1 LQESK
6 KSYLLGYYYQ
16 PTEYRQEFESYSPRL
31 LIFIYKICI
40 IEPLNQKSTKIGQPM
55 PREVFNARTLIVAS
69 SIAAIP
75 IIAGSL
81 YVTIY
86 QKRRRTKALSIDS
99 GGEPKQ
105 RNTEKIIPMQT
116 LETIEQQQPLQKVE
130 KSQIRTAVTAAA
142 VVASSI
148 EASKERPTTIT
159 TTTTTPTAVPMQ
171 EQQRISPEEA
181 PVPTKARQ
189 AGESLKELFVTAA
202 REAKG
207 SAKKTGR
214 RLKERTVDIAATAD
228 SKDIRSLGS
237 DVENMTGLFED
248 MMAEIRKEGY
258 DEQVTLLDSYKRL
271 LLKQIR
277 VLDAGKKLASK
288 LKPGA

>member
-1 LQESK
+1 
-6 KSYLLGYYYQ
+6 LGKRTSCYTTNPQ
-16 PTEYRQEFESYSPRL
+16 NTAEFESDSLRL
-31 LIFIYKICI
+31 LFLHIRSLHNRTIKSKID
-40 IEPLNQKSTKIGQPM
+40 QDIGQPM
-55 PREVFNARTLIVAS
+55 PKEVFNARTLIVAS
-69 SIAAIP
+69 SIAAIT
-75 IIAGSL
+75 IIGGLL

-86 QKRRRTKALSIDS
+86 QKRRRRTKALSIDS

-105 RNTEKIIPMQT
+105 RQTEKIIPMQT
-116 LETIEQQQPLQKVE
+116 LEPIGQQQPLQKVE
-130 KSQIRTAVTAAA
+130 KSQRRTTAVTTAAAA
-142 VVASSI
+142 VDSSI

-159 TTTTTPTAVPMQ
+159 TTTSTAVPMQ

-181 PVPTKARQ
+181 PVSTKARQ
-189 AGESLKELFVTAA
+189 AGESLKKLFVTAA

-214 RLKERTVDIAATAD
+214 RLKEQTVDIAATAD
-228 SKDIRSLGS
+228 SKDIHSLGS

-248 MMAEIRKEGY
+248 MIAEIRKEGY

-271 LLKQIR
+271 LQKQIR
-277 VLDAGKKLASK
+277 VLDARRKLASK

>member
-1 LQESK
+1 
-6 KSYLLGYYYQ
+6 
-16 PTEYRQEFESYSPRL
+16 
-31 LIFIYKICI
+31 
-40 IEPLNQKSTKIGQPM
+40 M
-55 PREVFNARTLIVAS
+55 PREAFNARMLIVAS
-69 SIAAIP
+69 SIAAIS
-75 IIAGSL
+75 IIGGLL

-105 RNTEKIIPMQT
+105 RQTEKIIPMQT
-116 LETIEQQQPLQKVE
+116 LEPIGQQQPLQKVE
-130 KSQIRTAVTAAA
+130 KSQIRNAVTATTAA
-142 VVASSI
+142 AIASSI

-159 TTTTTPTAVPMQ
+159 TTTSTAVPMQ
-171 EQQRISPEEA
+171 EQQRISPEDA
-181 PVPTKARQ
+181 PVSTKARQ

-202 REAKG
+202 RGAKG

-214 RLKERTVDIAATAD
+214 RLKEQTVDIAATAD
-228 SKDIRSLGS
+228 SKDIHSLGS

-248 MMAEIRKEGY
+248 MIAEIRKEGY

-271 LLKQIR
+271 LQKQIR
-277 VLDAGKKLASK
+277 VLDARRKLVSK

>member
-1 LQESK
+1 
-6 KSYLLGYYYQ
+6 
-16 PTEYRQEFESYSPRL
+16 
-31 LIFIYKICI
+31 
-40 IEPLNQKSTKIGQPM
+40 M
-55 PREVFNARTLIVAS
+55 PKEVFNARTLIVAS
-69 SIAAIP
+69 SIAAIT
-75 IIAGSL
+75 IIGGLL

-86 QKRRRTKALSIDS
+86 QKRRRRTKALSMDS

-105 RNTEKIIPMQT
+105 RQTEKIIPMQT
-116 LETIEQQQPLQKVE
+116 LEPIGQQQPLQKVE
-130 KSQIRTAVTAAA
+130 KSQRRTTAVTAAA
-142 VVASSI
+142 AVDSSI

-159 TTTTTPTAVPMQ
+159 TTTSTAVPMQ

-181 PVPTKARQ
+181 PVSTKARQ
-189 AGESLKELFVTAA
+189 AGESLKKLFVTAA

-214 RLKERTVDIAATAD
+214 RLKEQTVDIATTAD
-228 SKDIRSLGS
+228 SKDIHSLGS

-248 MMAEIRKEGY
+248 MIAEIRKEGY

-271 LLKQIR
+271 LQKQIR
-277 VLDAGKKLASK
+277 VLDARRKLASK

>member
-1 LQESK
+1 
-6 KSYLLGYYYQ
+6 
-16 PTEYRQEFESYSPRL
+16 
-31 LIFIYKICI
+31 
-40 IEPLNQKSTKIGQPM
+40 M

-69 SIAAIP
+69 SIAAIS
-75 IIAGSL
+75 IIGGLL

-105 RNTEKIIPMQT
+105 RQTEKIIPMQT
-116 LETIEQQQPLQKVE
+116 LEPIGQQQPLQKVE
-130 KSQIRTAVTAAA
+130 KSQIRNAVTTTTAA
-142 VVASSI
+142 VPSSI

-159 TTTTTPTAVPMQ
+159 TTTSTAVPMQ
-171 EQQRISPEEA
+171 EQERISPEA
-181 PVPTKARQ
+181 PVSTKARQ
-189 AGESLKELFVTAA
+189 AGESLKEFFVTAA

-214 RLKERTVDIAATAD
+214 RLKEKTVDIAATAD
-228 SKDIRSLGS
+228 SKDIHSLGS

-248 MMAEIRKEGY
+248 MIAEIRKEGY

-271 LLKQIR
+271 LQKQIR
-277 VLDAGKKLASK
+277 VLDARRKLASK

>member
-1 LQESK
+1 
-6 KSYLLGYYYQ
+6 
-16 PTEYRQEFESYSPRL
+16 
-31 LIFIYKICI
+31 
-40 IEPLNQKSTKIGQPM
+40 M

-105 RNTEKIIPMQT
+105 RKTEKIIPMQT

>member
-1 LQESK
+1 
-6 KSYLLGYYYQ
+6 
-16 PTEYRQEFESYSPRL
+16 
-31 LIFIYKICI
+31 
-40 IEPLNQKSTKIGQPM
+40 M

-75 IIAGSL
+75 IIGGLL

-86 QKRRRTKALSIDS
+86 QKRRRRRRTKALSIDS

-105 RNTEKIIPMQT
+105 RQTEKIIPMQT
-116 LETIEQQQPLQKVE
+116 LEPIGQQQPLQKVE

-142 VVASSI
+142 AAVASSI

-159 TTTTTPTAVPMQ
+159 TTTTTSTAVPMQ
-171 EQQRISPEEA
+171 EQQRISPEA
-181 PVPTKARQ
+181 PVSTKARQ

-207 SAKKTGR
+207 SAKKTGK
-214 RLKERTVDIAATAD
+214 RLKEQTVDIAATAD
-228 SKDIRSLGS
+228 SKDIHSLGS

-248 MMAEIRKEGY
+248 MIAEIRKEGY

-271 LLKQIR
+271 LQKQIR
-277 VLDAGKKLASK
+277 VLDARRKLASK

>member
-1 LQESK
+1 
-6 KSYLLGYYYQ
+6 
-16 PTEYRQEFESYSPRL
+16 
-31 LIFIYKICI
+31 
-40 IEPLNQKSTKIGQPM
+40 M

-75 IIAGSL
+75 IIGGLL

-105 RNTEKIIPMQT
+105 RQTEKIIPMQT
-116 LETIEQQQPLQKVE
+116 LEPIGQQQPLQKVE

-142 VVASSI
+142 AVDSSI

-159 TTTTTPTAVPMQ
+159 TTTSTAVPMQ

-181 PVPTKARQ
+181 PVSTKARQ

-214 RLKERTVDIAATAD
+214 RLKEQTVDIAATAD
-228 SKDIRSLGS
+228 SKDIHSLGS

-248 MMAEIRKEGY
+248 MIAEIRKEGY

-271 LLKQIR
+271 LQKQIR
-277 VLDAGKKLASK
+277 VLDARRKLASK

>member
-1 LQESK
+1 
-6 KSYLLGYYYQ
+6 
-16 PTEYRQEFESYSPRL
+16 
-31 LIFIYKICI
+31 
-40 IEPLNQKSTKIGQPM
+40 M

-75 IIAGSL
+75 IIGGLL

-105 RNTEKIIPMQT
+105 RQTEKIIPMQT
-116 LETIEQQQPLQKVE
+116 LEPIGQQQPLQKVE
-130 KSQIRTAVTAAA
+130 KSQIRNAVTTTAAA
-142 VVASSI
+142 IASSI

-159 TTTTTPTAVPMQ
+159 TTSTAAPMQ

-181 PVPTKARQ
+181 PVSTKARQ

-202 REAKG
+202 RGAKG

-214 RLKERTVDIAATAD
+214 RLKEQTVDIAATAD
-228 SKDIRSLGS
+228 SKDIHSLGR

-248 MMAEIRKEGY
+248 MIAEIRKEGY

-271 LLKQIR
+271 LQKQIR
-277 VLDAGKKLASK
+277 ALDARRKLASK

>member
-1 LQESK
+1 
-6 KSYLLGYYYQ
+6 
-16 PTEYRQEFESYSPRL
+16 
-31 LIFIYKICI
+31 
-40 IEPLNQKSTKIGQPM
+40 M

-69 SIAAIP
+69 SIAAIL

-86 QKRRRTKALSIDS
+86 QKRRRRTKALSIDS

-105 RNTEKIIPMQT
+105 RKTEKIIPMQS

-142 VVASSI
+142 AVASSI

-159 TTTTTPTAVPMQ
+159 TTTTTPTTVPMQ
-171 EQQRISPEEA
+171 EQQRISPEA
-181 PVPTKARQ
+181 PVSTKARQ

-214 RLKERTVDIAATAD
+214 RLKEQTVDIAATAD

-271 LLKQIR
+271 LQKQIR
-277 VLDAGKKLASK
+277 VLDAGRKLASN

>member
-1 LQESK
+1 
-6 KSYLLGYYYQ
+6 
-16 PTEYRQEFESYSPRL
+16 
-31 LIFIYKICI
+31 
-40 IEPLNQKSTKIGQPM
+40 M

-69 SIAAIP
+69 SIAAIS
-75 IIAGSL
+75 IIGGLL

-105 RNTEKIIPMQT
+105 RQTEKIIPMQT
-116 LETIEQQQPLQKVE
+116 LEPIGQQQPLQKVE
-130 KSQIRTAVTAAA
+130 KSQIRNAVTTTTTAVA
-142 VVASSI
+142 VPSSI

-159 TTTTTPTAVPMQ
+159 TTTSTAVPMQ
-171 EQQRISPEEA
+171 EQERISPEEA
-181 PVPTKARQ
+181 PVSTKARQ
-189 AGESLKELFVTAA
+189 AGESLKEFFVTAA

-214 RLKERTVDIAATAD
+214 RLKEQTVDIAATAD
-228 SKDIRSLGS
+228 SKDIHSLGS

-248 MMAEIRKEGY
+248 MIAEIRKEGY

-271 LLKQIR
+271 LQKQIR
-277 VLDAGKKLASK
+277 ALDARRKLASK

>member
-1 LQESK
+1 
-6 KSYLLGYYYQ
+6 
-16 PTEYRQEFESYSPRL
+16 
-31 LIFIYKICI
+31 
-40 IEPLNQKSTKIGQPM
+40 M

-75 IIAGSL
+75 IIGGLL

-86 QKRRRTKALSIDS
+86 QKRRRKKALSIDS
-99 GGEPKQ
+99 GGESKQ
-105 RNTEKIIPMQT
+105 RQTEKIIPMQT
-116 LETIEQQQPLQKVE
+116 LEPIGQQQPLQKVE

-142 VVASSI
+142 AVDSSI

-159 TTTTTPTAVPMQ
+159 TTTSTAVPMQ

-181 PVPTKARQ
+181 PVSTKARQ

-214 RLKERTVDIAATAD
+214 RLKEQTVDIAATAD
-228 SKDIRSLGS
+228 SKDIHSLGS

-248 MMAEIRKEGY
+248 MIAEIRKEGY

-271 LLKQIR
+271 LQKQIR
-277 VLDAGKKLASK
+277 VLDARRKLASK

>member
-1 LQESK
+1 
-6 KSYLLGYYYQ
+6 
-16 PTEYRQEFESYSPRL
+16 
-31 LIFIYKICI
+31 
-40 IEPLNQKSTKIGQPM
+40 M

-75 IIAGSL
+75 IIGGLL

-86 QKRRRTKALSIDS
+86 QKRRRRTKALSIDS

-105 RNTEKIIPMQT
+105 RQTEKIIPMQT
-116 LETIEQQQPLQKVE
+116 LEPIGQQQPLQKVE
-130 KSQIRTAVTAAA
+130 KSQIRTTAVTTAAA
-142 VVASSI
+142 AVDSSI

-159 TTTTTPTAVPMQ
+159 TTTSTAVPMQ

-181 PVPTKARQ
+181 PVSTKARQ

-207 SAKKTGR
+207 STKKTGR
-214 RLKERTVDIAATAD
+214 RLKEQTVDIAATAD
-228 SKDIRSLGS
+228 SKDIHSLGS
-237 DVENMTGLFED
+237 DVENVTGLFED
-248 MMAEIRKEGY
+248 MIAEIRKEGY
-258 DEQVTLLDSYKRL
+258 DEQVTLLDSYKRFL
-271 LLKQIR
+271 QKQIR
-277 VLDAGKKLASK
+277 VLDARRKLASK

>member
-1 LQESK
+1 
-6 KSYLLGYYYQ
+6 
-16 PTEYRQEFESYSPRL
+16 
-31 LIFIYKICI
+31 
-40 IEPLNQKSTKIGQPM
+40 M

-75 IIAGSL
+75 IIGGLL

-105 RNTEKIIPMQT
+105 RQTEKIIPMQT
-116 LETIEQQQPLQKVE
+116 LEPIGQQQPLQKVE
-130 KSQIRTAVTAAA
+130 KSQIRNAVTTTAAA
-142 VVASSI
+142 IASSI

-159 TTTTTPTAVPMQ
+159 TTSTAAPMQ

-181 PVPTKARQ
+181 PVSTKARQ

-202 REAKG
+202 RGAKG

-214 RLKERTVDIAATAD
+214 RLKEQTVDIAATAD
-228 SKDIRSLGS
+228 SKDIHSLGS

-248 MMAEIRKEGY
+248 MIAEIRKEGY
-258 DEQVTLLDSYKRL
+258 DEQVTLLGSYKRL
-271 LLKQIR
+271 LQKQIR
-277 VLDAGKKLASK
+277 VLDARRKLASK

>member
-1 LQESK
+1 
-6 KSYLLGYYYQ
+6 
-16 PTEYRQEFESYSPRL
+16 
-31 LIFIYKICI
+31 
-40 IEPLNQKSTKIGQPM
+40 M

-75 IIAGSL
+75 IIGGLL

-105 RNTEKIIPMQT
+105 RQTEKIIPMQT
-116 LETIEQQQPLQKVE
+116 LEPIGQQQPLQKVE

-142 VVASSI
+142 AVDSSI

-159 TTTTTPTAVPMQ
+159 TTTSTAVPMQ

-181 PVPTKARQ
+181 PVSTKARQ
-189 AGESLKELFVTAA
+189 AGESLKKLFVTAA

-214 RLKERTVDIAATAD
+214 RLKEQTVDIAATAD
-228 SKDIRSLGS
+228 SKDIHSLGS

-248 MMAEIRKEGY
+248 MIAEIRKEGY

-271 LLKQIR
+271 LQKQIR
-277 VLDAGKKLASK
+277 VLDARRKLASK

>member
-1 LQESK
+1 
-6 KSYLLGYYYQ
+6 
-16 PTEYRQEFESYSPRL
+16 
-31 LIFIYKICI
+31 
-40 IEPLNQKSTKIGQPM
+40 M

-69 SIAAIP
+69 SIAAIS
-75 IIAGSL
+75 IIGGLL

-105 RNTEKIIPMQT
+105 RQTEKIIPMQT
-116 LETIEQQQPLQKVE
+116 LEPIGQQQPLQKVE
-130 KSQIRTAVTAAA
+130 KSQIRNAVTTTTTAA
-142 VVASSI
+142 VAVPSSI

-159 TTTTTPTAVPMQ
+159 TTTSTAVPMQ
-171 EQQRISPEEA
+171 EQERISPEEA
-181 PVPTKARQ
+181 PVSTKARQ
-189 AGESLKELFVTAA
+189 AGESLKEFFVTAA

-214 RLKERTVDIAATAD
+214 RLKEQTVDIAATAD
-228 SKDIRSLGS
+228 SKDIHSLGS

-248 MMAEIRKEGY
+248 MIAEIRKEGY

-271 LLKQIR
+271 LQKQIR
-277 VLDAGKKLASK
+277 ALDARRKLASK

>member
-1 LQESK
+1 
-6 KSYLLGYYYQ
+6 
-16 PTEYRQEFESYSPRL
+16 
-31 LIFIYKICI
+31 
-40 IEPLNQKSTKIGQPM
+40 M
-55 PREVFNARTLIVAS
+55 PKEVFNARTLIVAS
-69 SIAAIP
+69 SIAAIT
-75 IIAGSL
+75 IIGGLL

-86 QKRRRTKALSIDS
+86 QKRRRRTKALSIDS

-105 RNTEKIIPMQT
+105 RQTQKIIPMQT
-116 LETIEQQQPLQKVE
+116 LEPIGQQQPLQKVE
-130 KSQIRTAVTAAA
+130 KSQIRTTAVTATAAA
-142 VVASSI
+142 VDSSI

-159 TTTTTPTAVPMQ
+159 TTTSTAVPMQ

-181 PVPTKARQ
+181 PVSTKARQ
-189 AGESLKELFVTAA
+189 AGESLKKLFVTAA

-214 RLKERTVDIAATAD
+214 RLKEQTVDIATTAD
-228 SKDIRSLGS
+228 SKDIHSLGS

-248 MMAEIRKEGY
+248 MIAEIRKEGY

-271 LLKQIR
+271 LQKQIR
-277 VLDAGKKLASK
+277 VLDARRKLASK

>member
-1 LQESK
+1 
-6 KSYLLGYYYQ
+6 
-16 PTEYRQEFESYSPRL
+16 
-31 LIFIYKICI
+31 
-40 IEPLNQKSTKIGQPM
+40 M

-75 IIAGSL
+75 IIGGLL

-105 RNTEKIIPMQT
+105 RQTEKIIPMQT
-116 LETIEQQQPLQKVE
+116 LEPIGQQQPLQKVE

-142 VVASSI
+142 AVDSSI

-159 TTTTTPTAVPMQ
+159 ATTSTAVPMQ

-181 PVPTKARQ
+181 PVSTKARQ

-214 RLKERTVDIAATAD
+214 RLKEQTVDIAATAD
-228 SKDIRSLGS
+228 SKDIHSLGS

-248 MMAEIRKEGY
+248 MIAEIRKEGY

-271 LLKQIR
+271 LQKQIR
-277 VLDAGKKLASK
+277 VLDARRKLASK

>member
-1 LQESK
+1 
-6 KSYLLGYYYQ
+6 
-16 PTEYRQEFESYSPRL
+16 
-31 LIFIYKICI
+31 
-40 IEPLNQKSTKIGQPM
+40 M

-75 IIAGSL
+75 IIAGLL

-99 GGEPKQ
+99 GGQPKQ
-105 RNTEKIIPMQT
+105 RQTEKIIPMQT
-116 LETIEQQQPLQKVE
+116 LEPIGQQQPLQKVE
-130 KSQIRTAVTAAA
+130 KSQIRNAVTAAA
-142 VVASSI
+142 AVASSI

-159 TTTTTPTAVPMQ
+159 TTTSTAVPMQ
-171 EQQRISPEEA
+171 EQQRISPEA
-181 PVPTKARQ
+181 PVSTKARQ

-202 REAKG
+202 RGAKG

-214 RLKERTVDIAATAD
+214 RLKEQTVDIAATAD
-228 SKDIRSLGS
+228 SKDIHSLGS

-248 MMAEIRKEGY
+248 MIAEIRKEGY

-271 LLKQIR
+271 LQKQIR
-277 VLDAGKKLASK
+277 VLDARRKLASK

>member
-1 LQESK
+1 
-6 KSYLLGYYYQ
+6 
-16 PTEYRQEFESYSPRL
+16 
-31 LIFIYKICI
+31 
-40 IEPLNQKSTKIGQPM
+40 M

-75 IIAGSL
+75 IIGGLL
-81 YVTIY
+81 YITIY

-105 RNTEKIIPMQT
+105 RQTEKIIPMQT
-116 LETIEQQQPLQKVE
+116 LEPIGQQQPLQKVE
-130 KSQIRTAVTAAA
+130 KSQIRNAVTTTTAAA
-142 VVASSI
+142 VASSI
-148 EASKERPTTIT
+148 EASKERPTAIT
-159 TTTTTPTAVPMQ
+159 TTTSTAVPMQ
-171 EQQRISPEEA
+171 EQQRISPEA
-181 PVPTKARQ
+181 PVSTKARQ

-214 RLKERTVDIAATAD
+214 RLKEQTVDIAATAD
-228 SKDIRSLGS
+228 SKDIHSLGS

-248 MMAEIRKEGY
+248 MIAEIRKEGY
-258 DEQVTLLDSYKRL
+258 DEQITLLDSYKRL
-271 LLKQIR
+271 LQKQIR
-277 VLDAGKKLASK
+277 VLDARRKLASK

>member
-1 LQESK
+1 
-6 KSYLLGYYYQ
+6 
-16 PTEYRQEFESYSPRL
+16 
-31 LIFIYKICI
+31 
-40 IEPLNQKSTKIGQPM
+40 M
-55 PREVFNARTLIVAS
+55 PKEVFNARTLIVAS
-69 SIAAIP
+69 SIAAIT
-75 IIAGSL
+75 IIGGLL

-86 QKRRRTKALSIDS
+86 QKRRRRTKALSIDS

-105 RNTEKIIPMQT
+105 RQTEKIIPMQT
-116 LETIEQQQPLQKVE
+116 LEPIGQQQPLQKVE
-130 KSQIRTAVTAAA
+130 KSQRRTTAVTAAA
-142 VVASSI
+142 AAAAVDSSI

-159 TTTTTPTAVPMQ
+159 TTTSTAVPMQ

-181 PVPTKARQ
+181 PVSTKAKQ
-189 AGESLKELFVTAA
+189 AGESLKKLFVTAA

-214 RLKERTVDIAATAD
+214 RLKEQTVDIAATAD
-228 SKDIRSLGS
+228 SKDIHSLGS

-248 MMAEIRKEGY
+248 MIAEIRKEGY

-271 LLKQIR
+271 LQKQIR
-277 VLDAGKKLASK
+277 VLDARRKLASK

>member
-1 LQESK
+1 
-6 KSYLLGYYYQ
+6 
-16 PTEYRQEFESYSPRL
+16 
-31 LIFIYKICI
+31 
-40 IEPLNQKSTKIGQPM
+40 M

-75 IIAGSL
+75 IIGGLL

-105 RNTEKIIPMQT
+105 RQTEKIIPMQT
-116 LETIEQQQPLQKVE
+116 LEPIGQQQPLQKVE
-130 KSQIRTAVTAAA
+130 KSQIRKAVTAAA
-142 VVASSI
+142 VASSI

-159 TTTTTPTAVPMQ
+159 TTTSTAVPMQ

-181 PVPTKARQ
+181 PVSTKARQ

-202 REAKG
+202 RGAKG

-214 RLKERTVDIAATAD
+214 RLKEQTVDIAATAD
-228 SKDIRSLGS
+228 SKDIHSLGS

-248 MMAEIRKEGY
+248 MIAEIRKEGY
-258 DEQVTLLDSYKRL
+258 DEQVTLLGSYKRL
-271 LLKQIR
+271 LQKQIR
-277 VLDAGKKLASK
+277 VLDARRKLASK

>member
-1 LQESK
+1 
-6 KSYLLGYYYQ
+6 
-16 PTEYRQEFESYSPRL
+16 
-31 LIFIYKICI
+31 
-40 IEPLNQKSTKIGQPM
+40 M
-55 PREVFNARTLIVAS
+55 PRELFNARTLIVAS

-75 IIAGSL
+75 IIGGLL

-86 QKRRRTKALSIDS
+86 QKRRRRTKALSIDS

-105 RNTEKIIPMQT
+105 RKTEKIIPMQS

-159 TTTTTPTAVPMQ
+159 TTTTTPTTVPMQ
-171 EQQRISPEEA
+171 EQQRISPEA
-181 PVPTKARQ
+181 PVSTKAKQ

-214 RLKERTVDIAATAD
+214 RLKEQTVDIAATAD

-271 LLKQIR
+271 LQKQIR
-277 VLDAGKKLASK
+277 VLDAGRKLASK

>member
-1 LQESK
+1 
-6 KSYLLGYYYQ
+6 
-16 PTEYRQEFESYSPRL
+16 
-31 LIFIYKICI
+31 
-40 IEPLNQKSTKIGQPM
+40 M

-75 IIAGSL
+75 IIVGSL

-105 RNTEKIIPMQT
+105 RKTEKIIPMQS

-214 RLKERTVDIAATAD
+214 RLKEQTVDIAATAD

-271 LLKQIR
+271 LQKQIGG
-277 VLDAGKKLASK
+277 LDAGRKLASK

>member
-1 LQESK
+1 
-6 KSYLLGYYYQ
+6 
-16 PTEYRQEFESYSPRL
+16 
-31 LIFIYKICI
+31 
-40 IEPLNQKSTKIGQPM
+40 M

-75 IIAGSL
+75 IIGGLL

-105 RNTEKIIPMQT
+105 RQTEKMIPMQT
-116 LETIEQQQPLQKVE
+116 LEPIGQQQPLQKVE

-142 VVASSI
+142 PVASSI

-159 TTTTTPTAVPMQ
+159 TTTSTAVPMQ
-171 EQQRISPEEA
+171 EQQRISPEA
-181 PVPTKARQ
+181 PVSTKARQ

-214 RLKERTVDIAATAD
+214 RLKEQTVDIAATAD
-228 SKDIRSLGS
+228 SKDIHSLGS

-248 MMAEIRKEGY
+248 MIAEIRKEGY

-271 LLKQIR
+271 LQKQIR
-277 VLDAGKKLASK
+277 VLDARRKLASK

>member
-16 PTEYRQEFESYSPRL
+16 STEYRQEFESHFPRL
-31 LIFIYKICI
+31 LIFTYKICI
-40 IEPLNQKSTKIGQPM
+40 IESLNQKSTKIGQPM
-55 PREVFNARTLIVAS
+55 PMEVFNARTLIVAS

-86 QKRRRTKALSIDS
+86 RKRRRTKALSIDS

-105 RNTEKIIPMQT
+105 RKTEKIIPMQT
-116 LETIEQQQPLQKVE
+116 LEPIGQQQPLQKVE
-130 KSQIRTAVTAAA
+130 ESQIRTAVTAAA
-142 VVASSI
+142 AASSI

-159 TTTTTPTAVPMQ
+159 TTTTTSTAVPMQ
-171 EQQRISPEEA
+171 EQQRISPEA
-181 PVPTKARQ
+181 PVSTKARE
-189 AGESLKELFVTAA
+189 AGELLKELFVTAA

-214 RLKERTVDIAATAD
+214 RLKEQTVDIAATAD

-271 LLKQIR
+271 LQKQIS
-277 VLDAGKKLASK
+277 VLDARRKLASK
-288 LKPGA
+288 LKPSA

>member
-1 LQESK
+1 
-6 KSYLLGYYYQ
+6 
-16 PTEYRQEFESYSPRL
+16 
-31 LIFIYKICI
+31 
-40 IEPLNQKSTKIGQPM
+40 M

-75 IIAGSL
+75 IIGGLL

-105 RNTEKIIPMQT
+105 RQTEKMIPMQT
-116 LETIEQQQPLQKVE
+116 LEPIGQQQPLQKVE

-142 VVASSI
+142 AVDSSI

-159 TTTTTPTAVPMQ
+159 ATTSTAVPMQ

-181 PVPTKARQ
+181 PVSTKARQ

-214 RLKERTVDIAATAD
+214 RLKEQTVDIAATAD
-228 SKDIRSLGS
+228 SKDIHSLGS

-248 MMAEIRKEGY
+248 MIAEIRKEGY

-271 LLKQIR
+271 LQKQIR
-277 VLDAGKKLASK
+277 VLDARRKLASK

>member
-1 LQESK
+1 
-6 KSYLLGYYYQ
+6 
-16 PTEYRQEFESYSPRL
+16 
-31 LIFIYKICI
+31 
-40 IEPLNQKSTKIGQPM
+40 M

-105 RNTEKIIPMQT
+105 RKTEKIIPMQS

-130 KSQIRTAVTAAA
+130 KSQIRTAGTAAA

-159 TTTTTPTAVPMQ
+159 TTTTTSTAVPMQ
-171 EQQRISPEEA
+171 EEQRISPEEA
-181 PVPTKARQ
+181 PVSTKARQ

-214 RLKERTVDIAATAD
+214 RLKEQTVDIAATAD

-271 LLKQIR
+271 LQKQIR
-277 VLDAGKKLASK
+277 VLDAGRKLAS
-288 LKPGA
+288 

>member
-1 LQESK
+1 
-6 KSYLLGYYYQ
+6 
-16 PTEYRQEFESYSPRL
+16 
-31 LIFIYKICI
+31 
-40 IEPLNQKSTKIGQPM
+40 M

-75 IIAGSL
+75 IIGGLL

-105 RNTEKIIPMQT
+105 RQTEKMIPMQT
-116 LETIEQQQPLQKVE
+116 LEPIGQQQPLQKVE

-142 VVASSI
+142 APVASSI

-159 TTTTTPTAVPMQ
+159 TTTSTAVPMQ
-171 EQQRISPEEA
+171 EQQRISPEA
-181 PVPTKARQ
+181 PVSTKARQ

-214 RLKERTVDIAATAD
+214 RLKEQTVDIAATAD
-228 SKDIRSLGS
+228 SKDIHSLGS

-248 MMAEIRKEGY
+248 MIAEIRKEGY

-271 LLKQIR
+271 LQKQIR
-277 VLDAGKKLASK
+277 VLDARRKLASK

>member
-1 LQESK
+1 
-6 KSYLLGYYYQ
+6 
-16 PTEYRQEFESYSPRL
+16 
-31 LIFIYKICI
+31 
-40 IEPLNQKSTKIGQPM
+40 M

-75 IIAGSL
+75 IIGGLL

-105 RNTEKIIPMQT
+105 RQTEKMIPMQT
-116 LETIEQQQPLQKVE
+116 LEPIGQQQPLQKVE

-142 VVASSI
+142 AVASSI

-159 TTTTTPTAVPMQ
+159 TTTTTSTAVPMQ
-171 EQQRISPEEA
+171 EQQRISPEA
-181 PVPTKARQ
+181 PVSTKARQ
-189 AGESLKELFVTAA
+189 AGESLKKLFVTAA

-214 RLKERTVDIAATAD
+214 RLKEQTVDIAATAD
-228 SKDIRSLGS
+228 SKDIHSLGS

-248 MMAEIRKEGY
+248 MIAEIRKEGY

-271 LLKQIR
+271 LQKQIR
-277 VLDAGKKLASK
+277 VLDARRKLASK

>member
-1 LQESK
+1 
-6 KSYLLGYYYQ
+6 
-16 PTEYRQEFESYSPRL
+16 
-31 LIFIYKICI
+31 
-40 IEPLNQKSTKIGQPM
+40 M

-75 IIAGSL
+75 IIGGLL

-86 QKRRRTKALSIDS
+86 QKRRRKKGLSIDS

-105 RNTEKIIPMQT
+105 RQTEKIIPMQT
-116 LETIEQQQPLQKVE
+116 LEPIGQQQPLQKVE
-130 KSQIRTAVTAAA
+130 KSQIRTAVTTAAAA
-142 VVASSI
+142 VDSSI

-159 TTTTTPTAVPMQ
+159 TTTSTAVPMQ

-181 PVPTKARQ
+181 PVSTKARQ

-214 RLKERTVDIAATAD
+214 RLKEQTVDIAATAD
-228 SKDIRSLGS
+228 SKDIHSLGS

-248 MMAEIRKEGY
+248 MIAEIRKEGY

-271 LLKQIR
+271 LQKQIR
-277 VLDAGKKLASK
+277 VLDARRKLASK